1 MNRQSRRWDPC
12 VIHRAH
18 VATEFLAQLFA
29 ETHRRI
35 LLIAGAGFDPRSAA
49 ACELIAGAASGRIG
63 ALLIREERPNPDQRL
78 VQRADANTDRMTRL
92 IPTATVAR
100 INIFANDGAATG
112 GRAVIA
118 EVRARSLVEVT
129 DVVVDLSALSIGIAY
144 PVVRLLD
151 QLIGRSQHIVNL
163 HLVVNDEP
171 LLDGAIQPE
180 ATDRASTVHGFQ
192 GGFGLDS
199 NSRAI
204 KLWLPQL
211 IRGKRSILERIYQ
224 YLTPDEVCPILPFP
238 SRDARLADKLLDHYR
253 PEIESAWGVDA
264 RHLVY
269 ADERNPLDL
278 YRSILTIA
286 DARHRVFERVG
297 GSLILLSPLGS
308 KALAVGS
315 LMAAIERDFPVVHVE
330 ALSYTADFDRLDAR
344 NATDA
349 ELVHLWLAGEA
360 WPAKT
365 APETTD
371 GQRRQDN

>member
-1 MNRQSRRWDPC
+1 MNKKTRRWDPC

-18 VATEFLAQLFA
+18 VATQFIAQLFA
-29 ETHRRI
+29 EARRRI
-35 LLIAGAGFDPRSAA
+35 VLIAGAGFDPRSAA
-49 ACELIAGAASGRIG
+49 ACELIATVASGRIS
-63 ALLIREERPNPDQRL
+63 ALLIREERPNPDPRL
-78 VQRADANTDRMTRL
+78 LQRADANTAKMTRL
-92 IPTATVAR
+92 IPTAKVAH
-100 INIFANDGAATG
+100 INIFANDGAAIG
-112 GRAVIA
+112 GRAVIE
-118 EVRARSLVEVT
+118 EVRALSLADVT
-129 DVVVDLSALSIGIAY
+129 DVVVDLSALSIGVAY

-151 QLIGRSQHIVNL
+151 QVIARLRHIVNL

-211 IRGKRSILERIYQ
+211 IRGKRPILERIYQ

-238 SRDARLADKLLDHYR
+238 SRDARLGDMLLDHYR

-286 DARHRVFERVG
+286 DARHRVFEHVG

-308 KALAVGS
+308 KALAVGA

-330 ALSYTADFDRLDAR
+330 ALGYTADVEKLDAR
-344 NATDA
+344 NATGA

-365 APETTD
+365 ASETTD
-371 GQRRQDN
+371 DQ